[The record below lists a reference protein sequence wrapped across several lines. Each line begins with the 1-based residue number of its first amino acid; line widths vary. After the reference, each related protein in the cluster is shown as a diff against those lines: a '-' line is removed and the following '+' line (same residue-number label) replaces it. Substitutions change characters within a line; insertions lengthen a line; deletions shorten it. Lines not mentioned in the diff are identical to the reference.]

1 MSYQVHDIDGAPE
14 ASKPLLEKAES
25 AFGFIPNILGV
36 MAESPALL
44 EAYMT
49 VSEVFE
55 KTDFSATEKQVVLLA
70 VSQDN
75 GCGYCKAAHS
85 GIASMQKV
93 PDEVIKAVVEGQSI
107 DDDKLE
113 ALRTFTQR
121 VVSTRGN
128 PEGSDIDAFLE
139 AGYSKRHVL
148 DVIAGVGMK
157 TMSNYTNHIAE
168 TPIDKQFQGQS

>member
-1 MSYQVHDIDGAPE
+1 MNFNVHDANSAPDGSGA
-14 ASKPLLEKAES
+14 LLEKAGS
-25 AFGFIPNILGV
+25 AFGFVPNILGI

-49 VSEVFE
+49 MSEIFE
-55 KTDFSATEKQVVLLA
+55 KTDFNATEKQLVLLA

-75 GCGYCKAAHS
+75 DCGYCLAAHT
-85 GIASMQKV
+85 GIAQMQKV
-93 PDEVIKAVVEGQSI
+93 PEAVVKAVVEDRPI

-113 ALRTFTQR
+113 SLKTFTR
-121 VVSTRGN
+121 HVVSTRGN
-128 PEGSDIDAFLE
+128 PTVADIEAFLA

-157 TMSNYTNHIAE
+157 TLSNYTNHIAE
-168 TPIDKQFQGQS
+168 TPLDKQFGG